1 MLIVEYI
8 TSIAVAI
15 TFVTE
20 KGFCSSQG
28 EIRYE
33 NQFRFD
39 DFVQKTAENSE
50 KYSFRLKNLQKIVKL
65 IST

>member
-39 DFVQKTAENSE
+39 DFVQKTTENSE
-50 KYSFRLKNLQKIVKL
+50 KIFFSVEKSAKNR
-65 IST
+65 

>member
-8 TSIAVAI
+8 TSIAVSI

-50 KYSFRLKNLQKIVKL
+50 KIFFSVEKSAKNR
-65 IST
+65 